1 MIRHLNVLVVD
12 DDPGILEVLDTFLHA
27 KGYAVETRP
36 NAIEALDALREK
48 EFDLLI
54 SDIQMAGID
63 GFQLLEKARAEYPHV
78 SIILMTAYDD
88 QYPMA
93 QAARAGADGYVAKPF
108 TLKQFSL
115 VFEQAYW
122 NALSRHE
129 ANNEDTST

>member
-12 DDPGILEVLDTFLHA
+12 DDPGILEVLDMFLDA
-27 KGYAVETRP
+27 KGYTVETCP
-36 NAIEALDALREK
+36 NAVHALDALREK

-63 GFQLLEKARAEYPHV
+63 GFQLLAKARADYPHV

-88 QYPMA
+88 QYPLA
-93 QAARAGADGYVAKPF
+93 QASRAGADGYIAKPF

-122 NALSRHE
+122 KALSRD
-129 ANNEDTST
+129 EDTS

>member
-12 DDPGILEVLDTFLHA
+12 DDPGILEVLDTFLAA

-63 GFQLLEKARAEYPHV
+63 GFQLLERARAEYPRV

-93 QAARAGADGYVAKPF
+93 QAARAGADGYIAKPF

-115 VFEQAYW
+115 LFEQAYW
-122 NALSRHE
+122 NALSRQE
-129 ANNEDTST
+129 ASDDPCST